1 MPASVIHQLK
11 NKEENLKEVLKFS
24 VFILIAIVHLF
35 FAASFVLAGKNDTP
49 EGVVNAAK
57 QGVTESADIF
67 TAVNESNSFL
77 NRLASDRA
85 YATKFLESIQ
95 KNDPSGVVLVVKQT
109 APRSQVSINQ
119 LRPDFLV
126 IVSFKVKTRDVT
138 LCLSSENGCSGRAVS
153 VNVK

>member
-1 MPASVIHQLK
+1 MKEAS
-11 NKEENLKEVLKFS
+11 KFS
-24 VFILIAIVHLF
+24 VFILIAIVHLV
-35 FAASFVLAGKNDTP
+35 FAASFVQAGKNDTP
-49 EGVVNAAK
+49 EGVMSAAR
-57 QGVTESADIF
+57 QGVVESADIF
-67 TAVNESNSFL
+67 TVVNEANSFL

-95 KNDPSGVVLVVKQT
+95 KNDPSGVVSVVKQT

-126 IVSFKVKTRDVT
+126 IVSFKVKTHDVT
-138 LCLSSENGCSGRAVS
+138 ACLSSESSCSGRAVS